1 MQDSGRS
8 NVSLLQTLLKQAPPG
23 VFGGKDQAG
32 KASELQAN
40 ATAVQMQNT
49 HISPRQPEAWTRYLQ
64 MVGQFTEIFTV
75 SQAFAVGEHISYAMW
90 SLYASHQSSGCTL
103 EAGYPKGF
111 DVLRFNS
118 RIQQMPGI
126 CLLLPRTCSYRVRHE
141 Y

>member
-1 MQDSGRS
+1 MQNSGRS

-64 MVGQFTEIFTV
+64 MVSQFRENFTV
-75 SQAFAVGEHISYAMW
+75 SLAFAVGERISYSMW
-90 SLYASHQSSGCTL
+90 SLYASHQSSNCTL
-103 EAGYPKGF
+103 EATYP
-111 DVLRFNS
+111 
-118 RIQQMPGI
+118 
-126 CLLLPRTCSYRVRHE
+126 
-141 Y
+141 

>member
-8 NVSLLQTLLKQAPPG
+8 NVSLLQSLLSQAPPG

-64 MVGQFTEIFTV
+64 MVSRFSAIFTIP
-75 SQAFAVGEHISYAMW
+75 QAFAVGEHTSYSMWSSYA
-90 SLYASHQSSGCTL
+90 LPQSSNCTL
-103 EAGYPKGF
+103 EATYPKCF
-111 DVLRFNS
+111 EFLRFIP
-118 RIQQMPGI
+118 RIQPMPEI
-126 CLLLPRTCSYRVRHE
+126 ASCCPRTRSYRVRHE
-141 Y
+141 